1 MNDDRKLVIR
11 RVVNAARPLVFA
23 AWIDEKQ
30 AAQWWGPKG
39 FTTVANETDVRVG
52 GEWWR
57 RMRSPEGVE
66 HHSRGFYR
74 EIVAPERLVFTF
86 SWEQG
91 GVAGHGPETLVTLTF
106 ADLDGDRTELTLRQ
120 EVFETAS
127 ARDAHYHGWSGCLD
141 RFAEYLAALRIRGE
155 QQ

>member
-11 RVVNAARPLVFA
+11 RVLNAPRSLVFA

-39 FTTVANETDVRVG
+39 FTTVANEMDARVG

-57 RMRSPEGVE
+57 RMRSPEGAE

-86 SWEQG
+86 SWEPG

-127 ARDAHYHGWSGCLD
+127 ARDAHYRGWSGCLD

>member
-11 RVVNAARPLVFA
+11 RVLNAPRSLVFA

-39 FTTVANETDVRVG
+39 FTTVANEMDARVG

-57 RMRSPEGVE
+57 RMRSPEGAE

-86 SWEQG
+86 SWEPG

-106 ADLDGDRTELTLRQ
+106 ADLDGDRTELTLQ

>member
-11 RVVNAARPLVFA
+11 RVLNAPRPLVFA
-23 AWIDEKQ
+23 AWIDKKQ
-30 AAQWWGPKG
+30 TAQWWGPKG

-74 EIVAPERLVFTF
+74 EIVEPERLVFTF

-91 GVAGHGPETLVTLTF
+91 GVPGHGPETLVTLTF

-155 QQ
+155 QR